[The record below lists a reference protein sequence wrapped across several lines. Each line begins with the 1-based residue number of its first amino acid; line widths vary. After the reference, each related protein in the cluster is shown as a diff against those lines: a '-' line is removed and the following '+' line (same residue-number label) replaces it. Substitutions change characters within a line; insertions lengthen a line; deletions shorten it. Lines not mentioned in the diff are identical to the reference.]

1 MISNISLRKQSVST
15 VFTSLWIAIAL
26 CAVLVAPPVRAAAA
40 PAAAPVET
48 YQLAL
53 LSIGDSVSIQV
64 YGQPDMTTTVY
75 VDEDGAINVPLAGR
89 VPVAGLT
96 TVDAGKAIEMALVTG
111 QYLINPHV
119 TVTVLQSHS
128 QKITIVGEV
137 RTPGRYPMESTATV
151 IDMIAMAGGTTEN
164 AASTV
169 YILRA
174 DDHGGSTRVP
184 VDLRGLSAGVGT
196 LATPALQ
203 GGDSIVVPHA
213 EHYYVYGEVLT
224 PNMYRLEPGLTVLQA
239 ISRAG
244 GITARG
250 SEHRVEIKRA
260 GKNGRYVVT
269 HANLGDIVQVDD
281 VIRVKESIF

>member
-1 MISNISLRKQSVST
+1 MISNKSLRKQFVMP
-15 VFTSLWIAIAL
+15 VFRSAWIAIAL
-26 CAVLVAPPVRAAAA
+26 CGLAATAPALAAVPPAA
-40 PAAAPVET
+40 PPVET
-48 YQLAL
+48 YQLAQL
-53 LSIGDSVSIQV
+53 TIGDSIGLQV

-75 VDEDGAINVPLAGR
+75 VDDDGAINVPLAGR

-96 TVDAGKAIEMALVTG
+96 TVAAGKAVEQALITG
-111 QYLINPHV
+111 QFLVNPHV

-151 IDMIAMAGGTTEN
+151 VDMIAMAGGATEN

-174 DDHGGSTRVP
+174 GEHGGSTRIP
-184 VDLRGLSAGVGT
+184 VDLRALSAGIGT

-213 EHYYVYGEVLT
+213 ERYYIYGEVLT
-224 PNMYRLEPGLTVLQA
+224 PNMYRLDSGLTVLQA

-244 GITARG
+244 GITLRG

-260 GKNGRYVVT
+260 GKDGRYIVT
-269 HANLGDIVQVDD
+269 HANLGDLVQADD